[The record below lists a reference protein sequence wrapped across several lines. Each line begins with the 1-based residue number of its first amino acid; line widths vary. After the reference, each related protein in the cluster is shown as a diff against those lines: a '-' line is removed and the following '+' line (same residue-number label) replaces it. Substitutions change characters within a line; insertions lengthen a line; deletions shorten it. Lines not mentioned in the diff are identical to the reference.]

1 MQPLQGIRVLDLTW
15 LLPGGFCTL
24 VLADLGADVLKIE
37 EPGRG
42 DYLRGFPPLGAAQSR
57 LFSALNRGKRSLSL
71 NLKAVE
77 GRALLLELVRGAD
90 VLVEGFRPGV
100 LARLGLG
107 EPELRQVNPGLVICA
122 ISGYGQAGPLRA
134 RAGHDLNYLGEAG
147 ALGLIAPR
155 GGGTPVVPGL
165 QIADIGGGALTA
177 ALGIL
182 AALLERQR
190 TGQGQTLDISMTDA
204 VLHWLA
210 FQAAE
215 LEATGA
221 LPAGGRGALSGGYA
235 CYSVYATADGRAL
248 TVGAVEPHF
257 WAELCRRLGR
267 PHYTTLQYA
276 PWEEQAR
283 MFADLDALFRTRSLD
298 EWLAFFGDAE
308 VCVGPVRSLAEA
320 LEARAERLVTVEQPG
335 DGPLRMLGGLFGA
348 ANTAPAPALGQHT
361 QAVLA
366 GLGYLPEQI
375 DVLRR
380 AGVVGGES

>member
-1 MQPLQGIRVLDLTW
+1 MMQPLQGIKVLDLTR

-24 VLADLGADVLKIE
+24 VLADLGADVLKVE

-42 DYLRGFPPLGAAQSR
+42 DYLRAFPPLGAAQSR

-71 NLKAVE
+71 NLKDPA
-77 GRALLLELVRGAD
+77 GRALLLELARGAD

-107 EPELRQVNPGLVICA
+107 EPELRRASPALVICA
-122 ISGYGQAGPLRA
+122 ISGYGQAGPLRG
-134 RAGHDLNYLGEAG
+134 RAGHDLNYLGAAG

-190 TGQGQTLDISMTDA
+190 TGQGQTLDISMSDG

-210 FQAAE
+210 LYAAE
-215 LEATGA
+215 LEAGGA
-221 LPAGGRGALSGGYA
+221 VAPGGRGTLSGGYA

-257 WAELCRRLGR
+257 WAELCRMLGR
-267 PHYTTLQYA
+267 PHYAALQYA
-276 PWEEQAR
+276 PWEQQAQ
-283 MFADLDALFRTRSLD
+283 MFADLDALFRTRTLD
-298 EWLAFFGDAE
+298 EWLGFFGEAE
-308 VCVGPVRSLAEA
+308 VCVGPVRTLAEA

-348 ANTAPAPALGQHT
+348 ASGAPAPTLGQHT

-366 GLGYLPEQI
+366 GLGYPPEQI
-375 DVLRR
+375 DALR
-380 AGVVGGES
+380 AQGVI